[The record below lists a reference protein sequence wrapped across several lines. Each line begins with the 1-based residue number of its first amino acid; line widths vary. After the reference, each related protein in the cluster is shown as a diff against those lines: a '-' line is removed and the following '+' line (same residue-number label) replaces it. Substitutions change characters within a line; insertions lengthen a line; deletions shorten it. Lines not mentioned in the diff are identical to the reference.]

1 MLGQL
6 YTLLTD
12 NPAAV
17 MLGGLI
23 LLLTG
28 LQHLI
33 NPGSS
38 LVVELFQLVQISGAG
53 IELLARIA
61 GIAVAG
67 IGLGLLGIDY

>member
-28 LQHLI
+28 VQHLI
-33 NPGSS
+33 NPSSS